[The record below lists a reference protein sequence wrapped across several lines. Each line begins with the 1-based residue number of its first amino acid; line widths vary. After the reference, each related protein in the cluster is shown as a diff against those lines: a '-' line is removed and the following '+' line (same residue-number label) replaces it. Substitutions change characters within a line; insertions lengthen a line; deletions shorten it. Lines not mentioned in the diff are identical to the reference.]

1 MLNYIK
7 DVKIE
12 NEKTRI
18 KEAIESLADYP
29 FSLRNMDVEKMKG
42 REKTFRI
49 RVGDHKI
56 LFSVD
61 KRDRVVYVTEI
72 NKRKNVYNGK
82 D

>member
-18 KEAIESLADYP
+18 KEVIESLADYP

>member
-7 DVKIE
+7 DIKIE

-18 KEAIESLADYP
+18 KEVIESLADYP